1 MTKLQPF
8 EKLLTVLI
16 SGEPVTKDEIE
27 TKLGNDI
34 YMYRLST
41 YIWHVKTIANGVVK
55 SIKDGRIVK
64 AYQLVNV
71 DAVKKYLAVRGINPS
86 EFVPGTSNKKV
97 SVSKFTKFA
106 ADLGSS
112 PLPASTPT
120 PAPVTGF
127 MILTPGTAV
136 KEGLVVP
143 ISKLPEAS
151 SVIAWVKVMGLP
163 AVPAGAL

>member
-112 PLPASTPT
+112 PLPATT
-120 PAPVTGF
+120 PAPV
-127 MILTPGTAV
+127 AKV
-136 KEGLVVP
+136 KVKPAKKAKVKPVVP
-143 ISKLPEAS
+143 
-151 SVIAWVKVMGLP
+151 KVDTTENL
-163 AVPAGAL
+163 VDEVVEITD

>member
-86 EFVPGTSNKKV
+86 EFVPGASNKKV

-120 PAPVTGF
+120 PAPV
-127 MILTPGTAV
+127 AKV
-136 KEGLVVP
+136 KVKPAKKAKVKPVVP
-143 ISKLPEAS
+143 
-151 SVIAWVKVMGLP
+151 KVDTTENL
-163 AVPAGAL
+163 VDEVVEITD

>member
-86 EFVPGTSNKKV
+86 EFVPGASNKKV

-112 PLPASTPT
+112 PLPATTPT
-120 PAPVTGF
+120 PAP
-127 MILTPGTAV
+127 AAKV
-136 KEGLVVP
+136 KVKPAKKAKVKPVVP
-143 ISKLPEAS
+143 
-151 SVIAWVKVMGLP
+151 KVDTTENL
-163 AVPAGAL
+163 VDEVVEITD

>member
-112 PLPASTPT
+112 PLPATTPT
-120 PAPVTGF
+120 PAPV
-127 MILTPGTAV
+127 AKV
-136 KEGLVVP
+136 KVKPAKKAKVKPVVP
-143 ISKLPEAS
+143 
-151 SVIAWVKVMGLP
+151 KVDTTENL
-163 AVPAGAL
+163 VDEVVEITD

>member
-86 EFVPGTSNKKV
+86 EFVPGASNKKV

-112 PLPASTPT
+112 PLPATTPT
-120 PAPVTGF
+120 PAPV
-127 MILTPGTAV
+127 AKV
-136 KEGLVVP
+136 KVKPAKKAKVKPVVP
-143 ISKLPEAS
+143 
-151 SVIAWVKVMGLP
+151 KVDTTENL
-163 AVPAGAL
+163 VDEVVEITD

>member
-120 PAPVTGF
+120 PAPV
-127 MILTPGTAV
+127 AKV
-136 KEGLVVP
+136 KVKPAKKAKVKPVVP
-143 ISKLPEAS
+143 
-151 SVIAWVKVMGLP
+151 KVDTTENL
-163 AVPAGAL
+163 VDEVVEITD